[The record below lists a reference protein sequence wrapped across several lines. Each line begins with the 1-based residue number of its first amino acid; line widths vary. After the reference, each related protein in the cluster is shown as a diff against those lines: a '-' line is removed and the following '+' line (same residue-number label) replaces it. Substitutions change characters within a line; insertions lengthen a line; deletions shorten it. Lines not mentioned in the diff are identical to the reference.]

1 MKKKFL
7 PIISSLALLMGSYN
21 TVYANEEFP
30 EEACEETMQEATTD
44 NNEEVSEPEQ
54 DVVSYENE
62 PVGQEDAV
70 ENNKECDAPE
80 ECNIESEI
88 EEPDSTDPS
97 EKNDTN
103 GPSCETAE
111 DELVNESDELL
122 DEELTMLDEE
132 IEEDEEDAEEV
143 EDVETCNLHITYE
156 QEVYEIEN
164 LCPTDEIIIFS
175 TEASVSM
182 EKGKD
187 FSAVFDGTILN
198 EDLLDKISL
207 PETIQE
213 DCEISFYINIDGEVS
228 SKLETI

>member
-30 EEACEETMQEATTD
+30 EEACEETIQEATTD

-54 DVVSYENE
+54 EVVSYENE
-62 PVGQEDAV
+62 PADQEDAV
-70 ENNKECDAPE
+70 ENNKECDTPE
-80 ECNIESEI
+80 ECNIESEL
-88 EEPDSTDPS
+88 EEPDSTDSS
-97 EKNDTN
+97 EKTDTN
-103 GPSCETAE
+103 EPSSETAE
-111 DELVNESDELL
+111 DELVNEYDELL

-132 IEEDEEDAEEV
+132 IEEDEEDEKE
-143 EDVETCNLHITYE
+143 VETCNLHITYE

-175 TEASVSM
+175 TEASVSL